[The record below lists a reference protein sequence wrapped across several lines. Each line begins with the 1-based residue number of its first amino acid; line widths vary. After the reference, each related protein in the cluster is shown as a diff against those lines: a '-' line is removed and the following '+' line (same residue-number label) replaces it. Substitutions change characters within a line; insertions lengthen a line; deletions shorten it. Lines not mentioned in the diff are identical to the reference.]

1 MNVAR
6 LVGMDTRP
14 RAWGWVGRLQPRTFD
29 RLLVGMLLLV
39 GLINAFLDLRF
50 AERELRLPL
59 GAPTGMAIPFFVGL
73 ALLLVQVVPLLWRR
87 SHPSLVL
94 LLVAAAFGA
103 RVLLSFNPGI
113 AGFGLLVAM
122 YSVAAYEV
130 GVRRLFFLVVAG
142 AGFVAGFVVFG
153 VTGNPRSF
161 AITVPSL
168 FFVAAWLIGD
178 YLQTRRAYVSQLEE
192 RAARLE
198 RERDQDRRLAADEER
213 TRIAREL
220 HDVVAHDVSVIAIQA
235 GAARAVQS
243 TRPEA
248 AAQAL
253 GLIETTA
260 RETLIELNR
269 LLGVLRGG
277 NGATADRRP
286 QPGIGQLPGLVEE
299 LRAAG
304 LEVDARVE
312 GETRP
317 LPPAIDLSAYRIV
330 QEATTNVL
338 KHARA
343 RRVDIRV
350 QYTETMLALDIRDD
364 GPGNGADPAS
374 SSGHGLIGMRERVAL
389 FGGRLHA
396 GRNRAGGF
404 SVHARLPLDQNL
416 PSPSEPQI
424 PPPLGE
430 GRVGA

>member
-1 MNVAR
+1 ME
-6 LVGMDTRP
+6 TRP
-14 RAWGWVGRLQPRTFD
+14 RGWGWIGRLKPSTFD
-29 RLLVGMLLLV
+29 RLLVGVLLFI
-39 GLINAFLDLRF
+39 GLINALLDLRF
-50 AERELRLPL
+50 AERAFRLPL
-59 GAPTGMAIPFFVGL
+59 GAPTGTAIPFLVGL

-94 LLVAAAFGA
+94 LFVAGAFGA
-103 RVLLSFNPGI
+103 RVLLGFNPGI

-130 GVRRLFFLVVAG
+130 GARRVFFLIVAG
-142 AGFVAGFVVFG
+142 LGFVAGFVVFG

-168 FFVAAWLIGD
+168 FFAAAWLIGD
-178 YLQTRRAYVSQLEE
+178 YLRTRRAYVAQLEE

-235 GAARAVQS
+235 GAARSVQAA
-243 TRPEA
+243 RPEA

-269 LLGVLRGG
+269 LLGVLRRS
-277 NGATADRRP
+277 NGAALERNP
-286 QPGIGQLPGLVEE
+286 QPGIAQLPLLVEE

-304 LEVDARVE
+304 LEVDARIM
-312 GETRP
+312 GEARP
-317 LPPAIDLSAYRIV
+317 LPPALDLSAYRIL

-350 QYTETMLALDIRDD
+350 QYAETMLALDVRDD
-364 GPGNGADPAS
+364 GAGDGGDPGS

-389 FGGRLHA
+389 FGGELRA
-396 GRNRAGGF
+396 GRDPAGGF
-404 SVHARLPLDQNL
+404 SVHARLPIESQ
-416 PSPSEPQI
+416 S
-424 PPPLGE
+424 
-430 GRVGA
+430 

>member
-1 MNVAR
+1 
-6 LVGMDTRP
+6 MDTRP
-14 RAWGWVGRLQPRTFD
+14 RAWGWIGRLELHTFD
-29 RLLVGMLLLV
+29 RLLVGFLLGI
-39 GLINAFLDLRF
+39 GLINAIFDLRF
-50 AERELRLPL
+50 GERELRFPL
-59 GAPTGMAIPFFVGL
+59 GAPSSLAIPFLVGL
-73 ALLLVQVVPLLWRR
+73 ALLLVQVFPLLWRR

-94 LLVAAAFGA
+94 LLVAAAFAA
-103 RVLLSFNPGI
+103 RVLLGFNPGI
-113 AGFGLLVAM
+113 AGFGLFVAM
-122 YSVAAYEV
+122 YSVAVYDV
-130 GVRRLFFLVVAG
+130 GVRRLLFLLVAG
-142 AGFVAGFVVFG
+142 GGFIAGFVAFA

-168 FFVAAWLIGD
+168 IFVAAWLIGD
-178 YLQTRRAYVSQLEE
+178 YLRTRRAYVSQLEE

-243 TRPEA
+243 TKPEA

-260 RETLIELNR
+260 RETLVELNR
-269 LLGVLRGG
+269 LLGVLRSG
-277 NGATADRRP
+277 NGATPDRSP
-286 QPGIGQLPGLVEE
+286 QPGIGQLASLVEG

-304 LEVDARVE
+304 LVVDARVD
-312 GETRP
+312 GEPRP
-317 LPPAIDLSAYRIV
+317 LPSAVDLSAYRIV

-350 QYTETMLALDIRDD
+350 HYSETVLGLDIRDD
-364 GPGNGADPAS
+364 GAGDGSDPTS

-389 FGGRLHA
+389 FGGELKA
-396 GRNRAGGF
+396 GRDPAGGF
-404 SVHARLPLDQNL
+404 SVHARLPLDHNI
-416 PSPSEPQI
+416 PSPSGGGQ
-424 PPPLGE
+424 G
-430 GRVGA
+430 GG

>member
-1 MNVAR
+1 VETGAR
-6 LVGMDTRP
+6 G
-14 RAWGWVGRLQPRTFD
+14 WGWIGRLQPRTFD
-29 RLLVGMLLLV
+29 RLLVGVLLLF
-39 GLINAFLDLRF
+39 GLINALLDLRF
-50 AERELRLPL
+50 AEREPAYPFGRPPGL
-59 GAPTGMAIPFFVGL
+59 AISVVVGL
-73 ALLLVQVVPLLWRR
+73 ALLLVQVLPLLWRR

-94 LLVAAAFGA
+94 LLVGGAFAA
-103 RVLLSFNPGI
+103 RVLLGYSPGI

-130 GVRRLFFLVVAG
+130 RARRLAFLVVAG
-142 AGFVAGFVVFG
+142 LGFVAGFIVFG

-178 YLQTRRAYVSQLEE
+178 YLRTRRAYVAQLEE

-235 GAARAVQS
+235 GAARAVQAS
-243 TRPEA
+243 KPEA

-277 NGATADRRP
+277 NGATPDRSP
-286 QPGIGQLPGLVEE
+286 QPGIGQLAGLVEQ

-312 GETRP
+312 GKAEP
-317 LPPAIDLSAYRIV
+317 LPPALDLSAYRIL

-350 QYTETMLALDIRDD
+350 RYGEAMLALDIRDD
-364 GPGNGADPAS
+364 GPGDGGDPAS

-389 FGGRLHA
+389 FGGKLHA
-396 GRNRAGGF
+396 GRSRAGGF
-404 SVHARLPLDQNL
+404 SVHVRLPLK
-416 PSPSEPQI
+416 PAS
-424 PPPLGE
+424 
-430 GRVGA
+430 

>member
-1 MNVAR
+1 M
-6 LVGMDTRP
+6 
-14 RAWGWVGRLQPRTFD
+14 WGWFGNLQPRTFD
-29 RLLVGMLLLV
+29 RLLVGVLLLL
-39 GLINAFLDLRF
+39 GLTTFLDLRF
-50 AERELRLPL
+50 DDRAFRLP
-59 GAPTGMAIPFFVGL
+59 PAIPGGIASAIVVGI
-73 ALLLVQVVPLLWRR
+73 ALLLLQVVPLLWRR
-87 SHPSLVL
+87 RYPSLVL

-103 RVLLSFNPGI
+103 RVLLGFNAGI
-113 AGFGLLVAM
+113 AGLGLLVAM
-122 YSVAAYEV
+122 YSVAAYDV

-142 AGFVAGFVVFG
+142 LGFIGGFVAFG

-161 AITVPSL
+161 AITVPSV
-168 FFVAAWLIGD
+168 FFVAAWLFGD
-178 YLQTRRAYVSQLEE
+178 YLRTRRAYVAQLEE

-198 RERDQDRRLAADEER
+198 RARDQDRQLAADEER

-235 GAARAVQS
+235 GAARAVQA

-269 LLGVLRGG
+269 LLGVLRGST
-277 NGATADRRP
+277 GAAADRRP
-286 QPGIGQLPGLVEE
+286 QPGIDQLAGLVEG

-312 GETRP
+312 GDARS
-317 LPPAIDLSAYRIV
+317 LPPAVDLSAYRIV

-338 KHARA
+338 KHAHA

-350 QYTETMLALDIRDD
+350 RYTETMLALDVRDD
-364 GPGNGADPAS
+364 GAGNGVDPAS

-389 FGGRLHA
+389 FGGELRA
-396 GRNRAGGF
+396 GRNPAGGF
-404 SVHARLPLDQNL
+404 SVHARLPLT
-416 PSPSEPQI
+416 PSPLTGSTSSVYGGGQ
-424 PPPLGE
+424 G
-430 GRVGA
+430 GG

>member
-1 MNVAR
+1 VETGAR
-6 LVGMDTRP
+6 G
-14 RAWGWVGRLQPRTFD
+14 WGWIGRLQPRTFD
-29 RLLVGMLLLV
+29 RLLVGVVLLF
-39 GLINAFLDLRF
+39 GLINALLDLRL
-50 AERELRLPL
+50 AERGPGYPFRAQSGL
-59 GAPTGMAIPFFVGL
+59 AISVVVGL
-73 ALLLVQVVPLLWRR
+73 ALLLVQVLPLLWRR

-94 LLVAAAFGA
+94 LLVGGAFGA
-103 RVLLSFNPGI
+103 RVLLGFSPGI

-130 GVRRLFFLVVAG
+130 RARRLAFLVVAG
-142 AGFVAGFVVFG
+142 LGFVAGFVVFG

-161 AITVPSL
+161 AVTVPSL

-178 YLQTRRAYVSQLEE
+178 YLRTRRAYVTQLEE

-235 GAARAVQS
+235 GAARAVQAS
-243 TRPEA
+243 KPEA

-253 GLIETTA
+253 RLIETTA

-277 NGATADRRP
+277 NGATPDRSP
-286 QPGIGQLPGLVEE
+286 QPGIDQLAGLVEQ

-312 GETRP
+312 GKAGP
-317 LPPAIDLSAYRIV
+317 LSPALDLSAYRIL

-350 QYTETMLALDIRDD
+350 RYSETMLALDIRDD
-364 GPGNGADPAS
+364 GAGDGGDPAS

-389 FGGRLHA
+389 FGGKLHA

-404 SVHARLPLDQNL
+404 SVHARLPL
-416 PSPSEPQI
+416 EPA
-424 PPPLGE
+424 P
-430 GRVGA
+430 

>member
-1 MNVAR
+1 MASFAR
-6 LVGMDTRP
+6 RIRRRMDVVTLVSMETSP
-14 RAWGWVGRLQPRTFD
+14 RGWGWIGRLQPRTFD
-29 RLLVGMLLLV
+29 RVLVGFLLSI
-39 GLINAFLDLRF
+39 GLINAILDLRF
-50 AERELRLPL
+50 VEREVRFPL
-59 GAPTGMAIPFFVGL
+59 GSPTGMAIPFLVGI
-73 ALLLVQVVPLLWRR
+73 ALLLFQVLPLLWRR

-94 LLVAAAFGA
+94 LLVAGAFAA
-103 RVLLSFNPGI
+103 RVSLGFNPGI

-130 GVRRLFFLVVAG
+130 GARRLVFLVVAG
-142 AGFVAGFVVFG
+142 LGFVAGFVVFG

-178 YLQTRRAYVSQLEE
+178 YLSTRRAYVAQLEE

-235 GAARAVQS
+235 GAARAVQAS
-243 TRPEA
+243 KPEA

-277 NGATADRRP
+277 NGATPDRSP
-286 QPGIGQLPGLVEE
+286 QPGIAQLAGLVEE

-312 GETRP
+312 GKPEP
-317 LPPAIDLSAYRIV
+317 LPPALDLSAYRIL

-343 RRVDIRV
+343 RHVDIRV
-350 QYTETMLALDIRDD
+350 RYTHRVLALEIRDD
-364 GPGNGADPAS
+364 GAGDGGDPAS

-389 FGGRLHA
+389 FGGKLHT

-404 SVHARLPLDQNL
+404 SVHARLPIE
-416 PSPSEPQI
+416 PSS
-424 PPPLGE
+424 
-430 GRVGA
+430 

>member
-1 MNVAR
+1 ME
-6 LVGMDTRP
+6 TRP
-14 RAWGWVGRLQPRTFD
+14 RGWGWIARLQPRIFD
-29 RLLVGMLLLV
+29 RLLVGFLLSI
-39 GLINAFLDLRF
+39 GLINAILDLRF
-50 AERELRLPL
+50 AERALRFPL
-59 GAPTGMAIPFFVGL
+59 GAPTGMAIPFLVGL

-87 SHPSLVL
+87 SHPSVVL
-94 LLVAAAFGA
+94 LLVAAAFAA
-103 RVLLSFNPGI
+103 RVLLGFNPGI

-122 YSVAAYEV
+122 YSVAAYEW
-130 GVRRLFFLVVAG
+130 GVRRLVFLVVAG
-142 AGFVAGFVVFG
+142 LGFIAGFVVFG

-178 YLQTRRAYVSQLEE
+178 YLRTRRAYVAQLEE

-235 GAARAVQS
+235 GAARAVQA
-243 TRPEA
+243 TRPEV

-269 LLGVLRGG
+269 LLGVLRAN

-286 QPGIGQLPGLVEE
+286 QPGISQLPGLVEE

-312 GETRP
+312 GEARP
-317 LPPAIDLSAYRIV
+317 LSPAVDLSAYRIL

-350 QYTETMLALDIRDD
+350 RYAETMLALDVRDD
-364 GPGNGADPAS
+364 GAGDGRDPAA

-389 FGGRLHA
+389 FGGKLHA

-404 SVHARLPLDQNL
+404 SVHARLPLT
-416 PSPSEPQI
+416 PSPDA
-424 PPPLGE
+424 G
-430 GRVGA
+430 

>member
-1 MNVAR
+1 VETGAR
-6 LVGMDTRP
+6 G
-14 RAWGWVGRLQPRTFD
+14 WGWIGRLQPRTFD
-29 RLLVGMLLLV
+29 RLLVGVLLSI
-39 GLINAFLDLRF
+39 GLLNALFDLRF
-50 AERELRLPL
+50 TDRELRFPL
-59 GAPTGMAIPFFVGL
+59 GSPPGAAIVIVVGL
-73 ALLLVQVVPLLWRR
+73 ALLLVQVGPLLWRR
-87 SHPSLVL
+87 RYASLVL
-94 LLVAAAFGA
+94 LLVAAAFAA
-103 RVLLSFNPGI
+103 RILLGFNPGI

-130 GVRRLFFLVVAG
+130 GARRVFFLVVAG
-142 AGFVAGFVVFG
+142 LGFVAGFVVFG
-153 VTGNPRSF
+153 VTGDPRSF
-161 AITVPSL
+161 AITVPSV

-178 YLQTRRAYVSQLEE
+178 YLRTRRAYVAQLEE

-235 GAARAVQS
+235 GAARAVQAS
-243 TRPEA
+243 KPEA

-277 NGATADRRP
+277 NGATPDRSP
-286 QPGIGQLPGLVEE
+286 QPGIAQLAGLVEE

-312 GETRP
+312 GKPEP
-317 LPPAIDLSAYRIV
+317 LPPALDLSAYRIL

-350 QYTETMLALDIRDD
+350 RYSEAMLALDIRDD
-364 GPGNGADPAS
+364 GAGNGGDPAS

-389 FGGRLHA
+389 FGGQLHT

-404 SVHARLPLDQNL
+404 SVHARLPLT
-416 PSPSEPQI
+416 PAP
-424 PPPLGE
+424 
-430 GRVGA
+430 

>member
-1 MNVAR
+1 VETGAR
-6 LVGMDTRP
+6 G
-14 RAWGWVGRLQPRTFD
+14 WGWIGRLQPRTFD
-29 RLLVGMLLLV
+29 RLLVGVLLSI
-39 GLINAFLDLRF
+39 GLLNALFDLRF
-50 AERELRLPL
+50 TDRELRFPL
-59 GAPTGMAIPFFVGL
+59 GSPPGAAIVIVVGL
-73 ALLLVQVVPLLWRR
+73 ALLLVQVGPLLWRR
-87 SHPSLVL
+87 RYPSLVL
-94 LLVAAAFGA
+94 LLVAAAFAA
-103 RVLLSFNPGI
+103 RILLGFNPGI

-130 GVRRLFFLVVAG
+130 GARRVFFLVVAG
-142 AGFVAGFVVFG
+142 LGFVAGFVVFG
-153 VTGNPRSF
+153 VTGDPRSF
-161 AITVPSL
+161 AITVPSV

-178 YLQTRRAYVSQLEE
+178 YLRTRRAYVAQLEE

-235 GAARAVQS
+235 GAARAVQAS
-243 TRPEA
+243 KPEA

-277 NGATADRRP
+277 NGATPDRSP
-286 QPGIGQLPGLVEE
+286 QPGIAQLAGLVEE

-312 GETRP
+312 GKPEP
-317 LPPAIDLSAYRIV
+317 LPPALDLSAYRIL

-350 QYTETMLALDIRDD
+350 RYSEAMLALDIRDD
-364 GPGNGADPAS
+364 GAGNGGDPAS

-389 FGGRLHA
+389 FGGQLHT

-404 SVHARLPLDQNL
+404 SVHARLPLT
-416 PSPSEPQI
+416 PAP
-424 PPPLGE
+424 
-430 GRVGA
+430 

>member
-1 MNVAR
+1 VETGA
-6 LVGMDTRP
+6 GG
-14 RAWGWVGRLQPRTFD
+14 WGWIGRLQPRTFD
-29 RLLVGMLLLV
+29 RVLVGFLLSI
-39 GLINAFLDLRF
+39 GLINAILDLRF
-50 AERELRLPL
+50 TEREPRFPL
-59 GAPTGMAIPFFVGL
+59 GAPTGMALPFLVGL

-87 SHPSLVL
+87 SYPSLVL

-103 RVLLSFNPGI
+103 RVLLGFNPGI

-130 GVRRLFFLVVAG
+130 GARRLVFLVVAG
-142 AGFVAGFVVFG
+142 LGFVAGFVVFG

-178 YLQTRRAYVSQLEE
+178 YLSTRRAYVAQLEE

-220 HDVVAHDVSVIAIQA
+220 HDVVAHDVSVMAIQA
-235 GAARAVQS
+235 GAARAVQAS
-243 TRPEA
+243 KPEA

-277 NGATADRRP
+277 NGATPDRSP
-286 QPGIGQLPGLVEE
+286 QPGIGQLAGLVEE

-312 GETRP
+312 GKPEP
-317 LPPAIDLSAYRIV
+317 LPPALDLSAYRIL

-350 QYTETMLALDIRDD
+350 RYSEAMLALDVRDD
-364 GPGNGADPAS
+364 GAGDGGDPAS

-389 FGGRLHA
+389 FGGALRA
-396 GRNRAGGF
+396 GRDPAGGF
-404 SVHARLPLDQNL
+404 SVHARLPIN
-416 PSPSEPQI
+416 
-424 PPPLGE
+424 
-430 GRVGA
+430 AK

>member
-1 MNVAR
+1 VETGAR
-6 LVGMDTRP
+6 G
-14 RAWGWVGRLQPRTFD
+14 WGWIGRLQPRTFD
-29 RLLVGMLLLV
+29 RLLVVVLLFV
-39 GLINAFLDLRF
+39 GVVNAILDLRF
-50 AERELRLPL
+50 SERELRFPL
-59 GAPTGMAIPFFVGL
+59 GGPTGMAIPFFVGL
-73 ALLLVQVVPLLWRR
+73 ALLMFQVGPLLWRR
-87 SHPSLVL
+87 THPSLVL
-94 LLVAAAFGA
+94 LLVAGAFAA
-103 RVLLSFNPGI
+103 RILLGFNPGI

-130 GVRRLFFLVVAG
+130 GARRVFFLIAAG
-142 AGFVAGFVVFG
+142 LGFVAGFVVFG

-178 YLQTRRAYVSQLEE
+178 YLRTRRAYVTQLEE

-235 GAARAVQS
+235 GAARAVQAS
-243 TRPEA
+243 KPEA

-260 RETLIELNR
+260 RGTLIELNR

-277 NGATADRRP
+277 NGATPDRSP
-286 QPGIGQLPGLVEE
+286 QPGIGQLAGLVEE

-312 GETRP
+312 GKAAP
-317 LPPAIDLSAYRIV
+317 LSPALDLSAYRIL

-350 QYTETMLALDIRDD
+350 RYSETMLALDIRDD
-364 GPGNGADPAS
+364 GAGDGGDPAS

-389 FGGRLHA
+389 FGGKLHA

-404 SVHARLPLDQNL
+404 SVHARLPL
-416 PSPSEPQI
+416 EPG
-424 PPPLGE
+424 P
-430 GRVGA
+430 

>member
-1 MNVAR
+1 VDVAT

-14 RAWGWVGRLQPRTFD
+14 PGWGWIGRLQPRTFD
-29 RLLVGMLLLV
+29 RLLVGVLLFV
-39 GLINAFLDLRF
+39 GLINALLDLWFGERDRAYPFF
-50 AERELRLPL
+50 AHSGL
-59 GAPTGMAIPFFVGL
+59 AIPILVGI
-73 ALLLVQVVPLLWRR
+73 ALLLVQVFPLLWRR

-94 LLVAAAFGA
+94 LLVAGAFGA
-103 RVLLSFNPGI
+103 RVLLGFSPGL

-122 YSVAAYEV
+122 YSVAAYEL
-130 GVRRLFFLVVAG
+130 GVRRVFFLVAAG
-142 AGFVAGFVVFG
+142 LGFVAGFVVFG

-178 YLQTRRAYVSQLEE
+178 YLQTRRAYVAELEE

-235 GAARAVQS
+235 GAARAVQA

-260 RETLIELNR
+260 RDTLIELNR
-269 LLGVLRGG
+269 LLGVLRGS
-277 NGATADRRP
+277 NGAAAERRP
-286 QPGIGQLPGLVEE
+286 QPGIGQLAGLVEE
-299 LRAAG
+299 LRAGG

-312 GETRP
+312 GEARP
-317 LPPAIDLSAYRIV
+317 LPPAVDLSAYRIV

-350 QYTETMLALDIRDD
+350 QYTETTLALDVRDD
-364 GPGNGADPAS
+364 GGGNGDDPAS

-389 FGGRLHA
+389 FGGELRA
-396 GRNRAGGF
+396 ERNPAGGF
-404 SVHARLPLDQNL
+404 SVHARLPF
-416 PSPSEPQI
+416 EPA
-424 PPPLGE
+424 P
-430 GRVGA
+430 

>member
-1 MNVAR
+1 ME
-6 LVGMDTRP
+6 MRP
-14 RAWGWVGRLQPRTFD
+14 RGWGWIGRLPPRTFD
-29 RLLVGMLLLV
+29 RLLV
-39 GLINAFLDLRF
+39 AFLVLLGLTTLLDPRF
-50 AERELRLPL
+50 ADREVPVVPRLP
-59 GAPTGMAIPFFVGL
+59 GGIAAVVVVGL
-73 ALLLVQVVPLLWRR
+73 ALLLLQIVPLLWRR
-87 SHPSLVL
+87 SHASLVL
-94 LLVAAAFGA
+94 LLVAGAFGA
-103 RVLLSFNPGI
+103 KVLLGFNPGV
-113 AGFGLLVAM
+113 AALGLLIAM

-130 GVRRLFFLVVAG
+130 RARRLVFLVVAG
-142 AGFVAGFVVFG
+142 LGFVAGFVVFG

-178 YLQTRRAYVSQLEE
+178 YLRTRRAYVAQLEE

-235 GAARAVQS
+235 GAARAVHAS
-243 TRPEA
+243 KPEA

-269 LLGVLRGG
+269 LLGVLRGS
-277 NGATADRRP
+277 NGATPDRNP

-312 GETRP
+312 GKAEP
-317 LPPAIDLSAYRIV
+317 LPPALDLSAYRIL

-350 QYTETMLALDIRDD
+350 HYTEGMLALDVRDD
-364 GPGNGADPAS
+364 GAGDWQNS
-374 SSGHGLIGMRERVAL
+374 SSSAGHGLIGMQERVAL
-389 FGGRLHA
+389 FGGEFRA
-396 GRNRAGGF
+396 RRDPAGGF
-404 SVHARLPLDQNL
+404 SVHARLPIE
-416 PSPSEPQI
+416 STS
-424 PPPLGE
+424 
-430 GRVGA
+430 

>member
-1 MNVAR
+1 VETGAR
-6 LVGMDTRP
+6 G
-14 RAWGWVGRLQPRTFD
+14 WGWIGRLRPRTFD
-29 RLLVGMLLLV
+29 RLLVGVLLSI
-39 GLINAFLDLRF
+39 GLLNALFDLRF
-50 AERELRLPL
+50 TDRELRFPL
-59 GAPTGMAIPFFVGL
+59 GSPPGAAIVIVVGL
-73 ALLLVQVVPLLWRR
+73 ALLLVQVGPLLWRR
-87 SHPSLVL
+87 RYASLVL
-94 LLVAAAFGA
+94 LLVAAAFAA
-103 RVLLSFNPGI
+103 RILLGFNPGI

-130 GVRRLFFLVVAG
+130 GARRVFFLVVAG
-142 AGFVAGFVVFG
+142 LGFVAGFVVFG
-153 VTGNPRSF
+153 VTGDPRSF
-161 AITVPSL
+161 AITVPSV

-178 YLQTRRAYVSQLEE
+178 YLRTRRAYVAQLEE

-235 GAARAVQS
+235 GAARAVQAS
-243 TRPEA
+243 KPEA

-277 NGATADRRP
+277 NGATPDRSP
-286 QPGIGQLPGLVEE
+286 QPGIAQLAGLVEE

-312 GETRP
+312 GKPEP
-317 LPPAIDLSAYRIV
+317 LPPALDLSAYRIL

-350 QYTETMLALDIRDD
+350 RYSEAMLALDIRDD
-364 GPGNGADPAS
+364 GAGNGGDPAS

-389 FGGRLHA
+389 FGGQLHT

-404 SVHARLPLDQNL
+404 SVHARLPLT
-416 PSPSEPQI
+416 PAP
-424 PPPLGE
+424 
-430 GRVGA
+430 

>member
-1 MNVAR
+1 
-6 LVGMDTRP
+6 MDTRP
-14 RAWGWVGRLQPRTFD
+14 RAWGWFGRLHERTFD
-29 RLLVGMLLLV
+29 RLLVGILFLL
-39 GLINAFLDLRF
+39 GLTSFLDLRF
-50 AERELRLPL
+50 ADRRLPL
-59 GAPTGMAIPFFVGL
+59 GVPGGLGGAIVIGL
-73 ALLLVQVVPLLWRR
+73 ALLLLQVGPLLWRR
-87 SHPSLVL
+87 THPSLVL
-94 LLVAAAFGA
+94 LVVAAAFGA
-103 RVLLSFNPGI
+103 KILLGFNPGI

-130 GVRRLFFLVVAG
+130 GVRRWFFLAAAG
-142 AGFVAGFVVFG
+142 IGFVAGFGVFG

-161 AITVPSL
+161 AITVPTV

-178 YLQTRRAYVSQLEE
+178 YLRTRRAYVAQLEE

-213 TRIAREL
+213 SRIAREL
-220 HDVVAHDVSVIAIQA
+220 HDVVAHDVSVIAISA
-235 GAARAVQS
+235 GAARAVQA

-277 NGATADRRP
+277 NGAAAERRP
-286 QPGIGQLPGLVEE
+286 QPGIGQLAGLVEE

-304 LEVDARVE
+304 LEVDARVD
-312 GETRP
+312 GEPQP
-317 LPPAIDLSAYRIV
+317 LPPALDLSAYRIL

-350 QYTETMLALDIRDD
+350 HYSEKTLALDVRDD
-364 GPGNGADPAS
+364 GVGDGGDPAAS
-374 SSGHGLIGMRERVAL
+374 AGHGLIGMRERAAL
-389 FGGRLHA
+389 FGGKVHA
-396 GRNRAGGF
+396 GRNRTGGF
-404 SVHARLPLDQNL
+404 SVHARLPI
-416 PSPSEPQI
+416 EPT
-424 PPPLGE
+424 P
-430 GRVGA
+430 

>member
-1 MNVAR
+1 VETGAR
-6 LVGMDTRP
+6 G
-14 RAWGWVGRLQPRTFD
+14 WGWIGRPQPHTFD
-29 RLLVGMLLLV
+29 RLLVGFLLSI
-39 GLINAFLDLRF
+39 GLINAILDLRF
-50 AERELRLPL
+50 GERELRFPL
-59 GAPTGMAIPFFVGL
+59 GAPAGMAFPFFVGL

-94 LLVAAAFGA
+94 LLVGAAFGA
-103 RVLLSFNPGI
+103 RVLLGFNPGI

-130 GVRRLFFLVVAG
+130 GARRLVFLAVAG
-142 AGFVAGFVVFG
+142 LGFLAGFVVFG

-168 FFVAAWLIGD
+168 FFVAGWLIGD
-178 YLQTRRAYVSQLEE
+178 YLSTRRAYVAQLEE

-220 HDVVAHDVSVIAIQA
+220 HDVVAYDVSVIAIQA
-235 GAARAVQS
+235 GAARAVQA
-243 TRPEA
+243 TKPEA
-248 AAQAL
+248 AARAL

-277 NGATADRRP
+277 NGAAPDRSP
-286 QPGIGQLPGLVEE
+286 QPGIGQLAGLVEE

-312 GETRP
+312 GKAEP
-317 LPPAIDLSAYRIV
+317 LPPALDLSAYRIL

-350 QYTETMLALDIRDD
+350 RYSETMLALDVRDD
-364 GPGNGADPAS
+364 GAGDGSDPAS

-389 FGGRLHA
+389 FGGKLHA

-404 SVHARLPLDQNL
+404 SVHARLPIE
-416 PSPSEPQI
+416 PSS
-424 PPPLGE
+424 
-430 GRVGA
+430 

>member
-1 MNVAR
+1 METGAR
-6 LVGMDTRP
+6 G
-14 RAWGWVGRLQPRTFD
+14 WGWIGRLQPRTFD
-29 RLLVGMLLLV
+29 RLLVGVLLLF
-39 GLINAFLDLRF
+39 GLINALLDLRF
-50 AERELRLPL
+50 AEREPAYPFGRPPGL
-59 GAPTGMAIPFFVGL
+59 AISVIVGL
-73 ALLLVQVVPLLWRR
+73 ALLLVQVLPLLWRR
-87 SHPSLVL
+87 RYPSLVL
-94 LLVAAAFGA
+94 LLVGGAFAA
-103 RVLLSFNPGI
+103 RVLLGFSPGI

-130 GVRRLFFLVVAG
+130 RARRVVFLVAAG
-142 AGFVAGFVVFG
+142 LGFVAGFIVFG

-178 YLQTRRAYVSQLEE
+178 YLRTRRAYVAQLEE

-235 GAARAVQS
+235 GAARAVQAS
-243 TRPEA
+243 KPEA

-260 RETLIELNR
+260 RGTLIELNR

-277 NGATADRRP
+277 NGTTPDRSP
-286 QPGIGQLPGLVEE
+286 QPGIGQLAGLVEQ

-312 GETRP
+312 GEARP
-317 LPPAIDLSAYRIV
+317 VPPALDLSAYRIL

-350 QYTETMLALDIRDD
+350 HYAEGMLALDVRDD
-364 GPGNGADPAS
+364 GAGDWRNFDA
-374 SSGHGLIGMRERVAL
+374 SSGHGLIGIQERVAL
-389 FGGRLHA
+389 FGGQFRA
-396 GRNRAGGF
+396 GRDPAGGF
-404 SVHARLPLDQNL
+404 SVHASLPL
-416 PSPSEPQI
+416 EPA
-424 PPPLGE
+424 P
-430 GRVGA
+430 

>member
-1 MNVAR
+1 MASFARRILSGLDVAT
-6 LVGMDTRP
+6 LVAMEARP
-14 RAWGWVGRLQPRTFD
+14 RGWGWIGRLQPRTFD
-29 RLLVGMLLLV
+29 RLLVGFLLSI
-39 GLINAFLDLRF
+39 GLINAILDLRF
-50 AERELRLPL
+50 AERVLRFPF
-59 GAPTGMAIPFFVGL
+59 GAPTGIAIPFLVGL
-73 ALLLVQVVPLLWRR
+73 AMLLVQVFPLLWRR

-94 LLVAAAFGA
+94 LLVAAAFAA
-103 RVLLSFNPGI
+103 RVLLGFNPGI

-130 GVRRLFFLVVAG
+130 GVRRLVFLVVAG
-142 AGFVAGFVVFG
+142 VGFIAGFVVFG

-178 YLQTRRAYVSQLEE
+178 YLRPRRAYVAQLEE
-192 RAARLE
+192 RTARLE
-198 RERDQDRRLAADEER
+198 RVRDQDRRLAADEER

-235 GAARAVQS
+235 GAARAVQA

-277 NGATADRRP
+277 NGATPDRSP
-286 QPGIGQLPGLVEE
+286 QPGIGQLAGLVEQ

-312 GETRP
+312 GEDPP
-317 LPPAIDLSAYRIV
+317 LPPALDLSAYRIL

-350 QYTETMLALDIRDD
+350 HYAEGMLALDVRDD
-364 GPGNGADPAS
+364 GAGDWRNFNS
-374 SSGHGLIGMRERVAL
+374 SSGPGLIGMQERVAL
-389 FGGRLHA
+389 FGGQFRA
-396 GRNRAGGF
+396 GRDPAGGF
-404 SVHARLPLDQNL
+404 SVHARLPL
-416 PSPSEPQI
+416 EPA
-424 PPPLGE
+424 P
-430 GRVGA
+430 

>member
-1 MNVAR
+1 ME
-6 LVGMDTRP
+6 TRP
-14 RAWGWVGRLQPRTFD
+14 RTWGWIGRLQPRTFD
-29 RLLVGMLLLV
+29 RLLVGVLLFI
-39 GLINAFLDLRF
+39 GLINALLDLRF
-50 AERELRLPL
+50 TDRELRFPL
-59 GAPTGMAIPFFVGL
+59 GAPAGTAIPFLVGL
-73 ALLLVQVVPLLWRR
+73 ALLVVQVGPLLWRR
-87 SHPSLVL
+87 SNPSVVL
-94 LLVAAAFGA
+94 LLVAGAFGA
-103 RVLLSFNPGI
+103 RVLLGFNPGI

-130 GVRRLFFLVVAG
+130 GARRVFFLVLAG
-142 AGFVAGFVVFG
+142 LGFVAGFVAFG
-153 VTGNPRSF
+153 VTSNPRSF
-161 AITVPSL
+161 AVTVPSV
-168 FFVAAWLIGD
+168 FFAAAWLIGD
-178 YLQTRRAYVSQLEE
+178 YLRTRRAYVAQLEE
-192 RAARLE
+192 RATRLE

-235 GAARAVQS
+235 GAARAVHASKPQ
-243 TRPEA
+243 A

-269 LLGVLRGG
+269 LLGVLRGS
-277 NGATADRRP
+277 NGAAPERSP
-286 QPGIGQLPGLVEE
+286 QPGIAQLPLLLEE

-312 GETRP
+312 GEARP
-317 LPPAIDLSAYRIV
+317 LPPALDLSAYRIL

-350 QYTETMLALDIRDD
+350 RYRKTMLALDVRDD
-364 GPGNGADPAS
+364 GSGDGGDPVS

-389 FGGRLHA
+389 FGGKLHA

-404 SVHARLPLDQNL
+404 SVHARLPIE
-416 PSPSEPQI
+416 PSS
-424 PPPLGE
+424 
-430 GRVGA
+430 

>member
-1 MNVAR
+1 METGAR
-6 LVGMDTRP
+6 G
-14 RAWGWVGRLQPRTFD
+14 WGWIGRLQPRTFD
-29 RLLVGMLLLV
+29 RLLVGVLLLF
-39 GLINAFLDLRF
+39 GLINALLDLRF
-50 AERELRLPL
+50 AEREP
-59 GAPTGMAIPFFVGL
+59 AYPFGRPPGLAVSVVVGL
-73 ALLLVQVVPLLWRR
+73 ALLLVQVLPLLWRR

-94 LLVAAAFGA
+94 LLVGGAFAA
-103 RVLLSFNPGI
+103 RVLLGFSPGI

-130 GVRRLFFLVVAG
+130 RARRLVFLVAAG
-142 AGFVAGFVVFG
+142 LGFVAGFIVFG

-178 YLQTRRAYVSQLEE
+178 YLRTRRAYVAQLEE

-235 GAARAVQS
+235 GAARAVQAS
-243 TRPEA
+243 KPEA

-277 NGATADRRP
+277 NGATPDRSP
-286 QPGIGQLPGLVEE
+286 QPGIGQLAGLVEQ

-312 GETRP
+312 GEARP
-317 LPPAIDLSAYRIV
+317 LPPALDLSAYRIL

-350 QYTETMLALDIRDD
+350 QYADGMLALDVRDD
-364 GPGNGADPAS
+364 GAGDSRNVNS
-374 SSGHGLIGMRERVAL
+374 SSGHGLIGMQERVAL
-389 FGGRLHA
+389 FGGQFRA
-396 GRNRAGGF
+396 GRDPAGGF
-404 SVHARLPLDQNL
+404 SVHASLPL
-416 PSPSEPQI
+416 EPA
-424 PPPLGE
+424 P
-430 GRVGA
+430 

>member
-1 MNVAR
+1 MEAP
-6 LVGMDTRP
+6 T
-14 RAWGWVGRLQPRTFD
+14 RAWGWVGRLRPRTFD
-29 RLLVGMLLLV
+29 RLLVAILFLL
-39 GLINAFLDLRF
+39 GLTSFVDLRF
-50 AERELRLPL
+50 GDRPLPL
-59 GAPTGMAIPFFVGL
+59 PVGTPGGAVTVVMVGL
-73 ALLLVQVVPLLWRR
+73 LLLLMQVVPLLWRR
-87 SHPSLVL
+87 RYPSLVL
-94 LLVAAAFGA
+94 LLVAVAFGA
-103 RVLLSFNPGI
+103 KVLLGFNPGV
-113 AGFGLLVAM
+113 AGLGLLVAM

-130 GVRRLFFLVVAG
+130 GARRLVFLVVAG
-142 AGFVAGFVVFG
+142 LGFVAGFVVFG

-178 YLQTRRAYVSQLEE
+178 YLRTRRAYVAQLEE

-235 GAARAVQS
+235 GAARAVQLS
-243 TRPEA
+243 KPEA
-248 AAQAL
+248 AAKAL

-269 LLGVLRGG
+269 LLGVLRSS
-277 NGATADRRP
+277 NGATPDRSP
-286 QPGIGQLPGLVEE
+286 QPGIDQLPGLVEE

-304 LEVDARVE
+304 LEVDARVD
-312 GETRP
+312 GAAQP
-317 LPPAIDLSAYRIV
+317 LPPALDLSAYRIL

-343 RRVDIRV
+343 HRVDIRIH
-350 QYTETMLALDIRDD
+350 YSATMLALDVRDD
-364 GPGNGADPAS
+364 GAGGGADPAA

-389 FGGRLHA
+389 FGGKLHA

-404 SVHARLPLDQNL
+404 SVHARLPLQ
-416 PSPSEPQI
+416 PTP
-424 PPPLGE
+424 
-430 GRVGA
+430 

>member
-1 MNVAR
+1 ME
-6 LVGMDTRP
+6 TRP
-14 RAWGWVGRLQPRTFD
+14 RGWGWIGRLQPRIFD
-29 RLLVGMLLLV
+29 RLLVGFLLSI
-39 GLINAFLDLRF
+39 GLINAILDLRF
-50 AERELRLPL
+50 AERELRFPL
-59 GAPTGMAIPFFVGL
+59 GAPTGMAIPFLVGL

-87 SHPSLVL
+87 SHPSVVL
-94 LLVAAAFGA
+94 LLVAAAFAA
-103 RVLLSFNPGI
+103 RVLLGFNPGI

-122 YSVAAYEV
+122 YSVAAYEW
-130 GVRRLFFLVVAG
+130 GVRRLVFLVVAG
-142 AGFVAGFVVFG
+142 LGFLAGFVVFG

-178 YLQTRRAYVSQLEE
+178 YLRTRRAYVAQLEE

-235 GAARAVQS
+235 GAARAVQA

-269 LLGVLRGG
+269 LLGVLRAN

-286 QPGIGQLPGLVEE
+286 QPGISQLPGLVEE

-312 GETRP
+312 GEARP
-317 LPPAIDLSAYRIV
+317 LSPAVDLSAYRIL

-350 QYTETMLALDIRDD
+350 RYAETMLALDVRDD
-364 GPGNGADPAS
+364 GAGDGRDPAA

-389 FGGRLHA
+389 FGGKLHA

-404 SVHARLPLDQNL
+404 SVHARLPLT
-416 PSPSEPQI
+416 PSPDA
-424 PPPLGE
+424 G
-430 GRVGA
+430 

>member
-1 MNVAR
+1 ME
-6 LVGMDTRP
+6 TRP
-14 RAWGWVGRLQPRTFD
+14 RTWGWIGRLQPRTFD
-29 RLLVGMLLLV
+29 RLLVGLLLV
-39 GLINAFLDLRF
+39 IGVINAVLDLRF
-50 AERELRLPL
+50 SERELRFPL
-59 GAPTGMAIPFFVGL
+59 GAPTGMAIPFLVGL
-73 ALLLVQVVPLLWRR
+73 ALLLFQVGPLLWRR
-87 SHPSLVL
+87 THPSLVL
-94 LLVAAAFGA
+94 LLVAGAFAA
-103 RVLLSFNPGI
+103 RILLGFNPGI

-130 GVRRLFFLVVAG
+130 GARRVFVLIAAG
-142 AGFVAGFVVFG
+142 LGFVAGFVAFG

-178 YLQTRRAYVSQLEE
+178 YLRTRRAYVTQLEE

-235 GAARAVQS
+235 GAARSVQAI
-243 TRPEA
+243 RPEA
-248 AAQAL
+248 ASQAL

-269 LLGVLRGG
+269 LLGVLRAG
-277 NGATADRRP
+277 NGAAAERSP
-286 QPGIGQLPGLVEE
+286 QPGIAQLPLLVEE

-312 GETRP
+312 GEVQP
-317 LPPAIDLSAYRIV
+317 LPPALDLSAYRIL

-343 RRVDIRV
+343 HRVDIRV
-350 QYTETMLALDIRDD
+350 YYRPSMLALEVRDD
-364 GPGNGADPAS
+364 GRGAGSDPAS

-389 FGGRLHA
+389 FGGKLHA

-404 SVHARLPLDQNL
+404 SVVARLPI
-416 PSPSEPQI
+416 EP
-424 PPPLGE
+424 
-430 GRVGA
+430 AS

>member
-1 MNVAR
+1 
-6 LVGMDTRP
+6 MDTRP
-14 RAWGWVGRLQPRTFD
+14 HGWGWIGRLQPRTFD
-29 RLLVGMLLLV
+29 RLLVGVLLFV
-39 GLINAFLDLRF
+39 GLINALLELRF
-50 AERELRLPL
+50 AERDRAYPFFTHSGL
-59 GAPTGMAIPFFVGL
+59 AIPILVGI
-73 ALLLVQVVPLLWRR
+73 ALLLVQVFPLLWRR

-94 LLVAAAFGA
+94 LLVAGAFGA
-103 RVLLSFNPGI
+103 RLLLGFSPGI

-122 YSVAAYEV
+122 YSVAAYEL
-130 GVRRLFFLVVAG
+130 GVRRLFVLVVAG
-142 AGFVAGFVVFG
+142 LGFVAGFVVFA

-178 YLQTRRAYVSQLEE
+178 YLQTRRAYVEELEE

-235 GAARAVQS
+235 GAARAVQA

-260 RETLIELNR
+260 RDTLIELNR
-269 LLGVLRGG
+269 LLGVLRGS
-277 NGATADRRP
+277 NGAAADRRP
-286 QPGIGQLPGLVEE
+286 QPGIGQLAGLVEE

-312 GETRP
+312 GEARL
-317 LPPAIDLSAYRIV
+317 LPPAVDLSAYRIV

-350 QYTETMLALDIRDD
+350 QYAETMLALDIRDD
-364 GPGNGADPAS
+364 GAGNGADPGS
-374 SSGHGLIGMRERVAL
+374 SAGHGLIGMRERVAL
-389 FGGRLHA
+389 FGGELRA
-396 GRNRAGGF
+396 ERNPAGGF
-404 SVHARLPLDQNL
+404 SVHARLPL
-416 PSPSEPQI
+416 EPA
-424 PPPLGE
+424 P
-430 GRVGA
+430 

>member
-1 MNVAR
+1 ME
-6 LVGMDTRP
+6 TRP
-14 RAWGWVGRLQPRTFD
+14 RGWGWIGRLQPRIFD
-29 RLLVGMLLLV
+29 RLLVGFLLSI
-39 GLINAFLDLRF
+39 GLINAILDLRF
-50 AERELRLPL
+50 AERELRFPL
-59 GAPTGMAIPFFVGL
+59 GAPTGMAIPFLVGL

-87 SHPSLVL
+87 SHPSVVL
-94 LLVAAAFGA
+94 LLVAAAFAA
-103 RVLLSFNPGI
+103 RVLLGFNPGI

-122 YSVAAYEV
+122 YSVAAYEW
-130 GVRRLFFLVVAG
+130 GVRRLVFLVVAG
-142 AGFVAGFVVFG
+142 LGFIAGFVVFG

-178 YLQTRRAYVSQLEE
+178 YLRTRRAYVAQLEE

-235 GAARAVQS
+235 GAARAVQA
-243 TRPEA
+243 TRPEV

-269 LLGVLRGG
+269 LLGVLRAN

-286 QPGIGQLPGLVEE
+286 QPGISQLPGLVEE

-312 GETRP
+312 GEARP
-317 LPPAIDLSAYRIV
+317 LSPAVDLSAYRIL

-350 QYTETMLALDIRDD
+350 RYAETMLALDVRDD
-364 GPGNGADPAS
+364 GAGDGRDPAA

-389 FGGRLHA
+389 FGGKLHA

-404 SVHARLPLDQNL
+404 SVHARLPLT
-416 PSPSEPQI
+416 PSPDA
-424 PPPLGE
+424 G
-430 GRVGA
+430 

>member
-1 MNVAR
+1 ME
-6 LVGMDTRP
+6 TRP
-14 RAWGWVGRLQPRTFD
+14 RGWGWIGRVQPRTFD
-29 RLLVGMLLLV
+29 RLLVGFLVLL
-39 GLINAFLDLRF
+39 GLTTLLDPRF
-50 AERELRLPL
+50 ADRGVPFVPSLPG
-59 GAPTGMAIPFFVGL
+59 GAAVVVVVGL
-73 ALLLVQVVPLLWRR
+73 ALLLLQIVPLLWRR
-87 SHPSLVL
+87 SHASLVL
-94 LLVAAAFGA
+94 LLVAGAFGA
-103 RVLLSFNPGI
+103 KVLLGFNPGI
-113 AGFGLLVAM
+113 AGLGLLIAM

-130 GVRRLFFLVVAG
+130 RALRLVFLVVAG
-142 AGFVAGFVVFG
+142 LGFVAGFVVFG

-178 YLQTRRAYVSQLEE
+178 YLRTRRAYVGELEE

-198 RERDQDRRLAADEER
+198 RERNQDRRLAADEER

-235 GAARAVQS
+235 GAARAVQAS
-243 TRPEA
+243 RPEV

-269 LLGVLRGG
+269 LLGVLRAN

-286 QPGIGQLPGLVEE
+286 QPGISQLPGLVEE

-312 GETRP
+312 GEARP
-317 LPPAIDLSAYRIV
+317 LSPAVDLSAYRIL

-350 QYTETMLALDIRDD
+350 RYAETMLALDVRDD
-364 GPGNGADPAS
+364 GAGDGRDPAA

-389 FGGRLHA
+389 FGGKLHA

-404 SVHARLPLDQNL
+404 SVHARLPLT
-416 PSPSEPQI
+416 PSPDA
-424 PPPLGE
+424 G
-430 GRVGA
+430 